1 VPDTP
6 PTDTT
11 PPVLDRRSL
20 IVYVSATAL
29 LVVFYQVP
37 IGNWQRA
44 IMLGLAP
51 YLLVFVTA
59 LSMLRRHG
67 WAVRDGASLL
77 DALAYLGVVLFWAW
91 AAWRKD
97 APRLAEGREGSPA

>member
-29 LVVFYQVP
+29 LVVFNYWALPAPGSKRLFSP
-37 IGNWQRA
+37 IASSGGSA
-44 IMLGLAP
+44 
-51 YLLVFVTA
+51 TA
-59 LSMLRRHG
+59 TSSTANCSG
-67 WAVRDGASLL
+67 ISTG
-77 DALAYLGVVLFWAW
+77 G
-91 AAWRKD
+91 
-97 APRLAEGREGSPA
+97 